1 MPHVPFKP
9 LARSQ
14 RSLRSVGAHGPAIRQ
29 FAARRTSDRP
39 LLVAGSLLMLG
50 LIPVA
55 AYASKR
61 AFGRPHSAEAPA
73 MVLPRNQEWYPWE

>member
-1 MPHVPFKP
+1 MPNVPFKP

-14 RSLRSVGAHGPAIRQ
+14 ESLRAVGSRGPALKHFASRQ
-29 FAARRTSDRP
+29 THDRP
-39 LLVAGSLLMLG
+39 LLVAGWLLALG

-61 AFGRPHSAEAPA
+61 AFGRPHVAEAPE
-73 MVLPRNQEWYPWE
+73 MQLPRNQEWYPWE